1 MIEIKI
7 SGNTPLEALASLTA
21 FGYRCMSNP
30 EVSAAAN
37 RIYEAE
43 QKAEEKK
50 ATTADIG
57 SGHTPQE
64 PAPAVEENPTQPP
77 APPAPPAPPS
87 TAPSAPTDQSQ
98 GGSAAGVSPEPI
110 THSDPTPAKAPT
122 LEEVRDIGIKYSKQY
137 GTPAI
142 KAILTELGASGMGAL
157 AEDQRPIFLAKLTEL
172 GPLKE
177 DENNA

>member
-57 SGHTPQE
+57 SGHTPQRMT
-64 PAPAVEENPTQPP
+64 PAVEENPTP
-77 APPAPPAPPS
+77 PPAPPS
-87 TAPSAPTDQSQ
+87 TAPSAPAGQSPD
-98 GGSAAGVSPEPI
+98 GSAAGASPEPI
-110 THSDPTPAKAPT
+110 TPSDPTPAKAPT

>member
-21 FGYRCMSNP
+21 FGFRCMSNP
-30 EVSAAAN
+30 EVHAAAT

-50 ATTADIG
+50 APAPPSHG
-57 SGHTPQE
+57 PQQT
-64 PAPAVEENPTQPP
+64 APAVKENPTQPP
-77 APPAPPAPPS
+77 APPS
-87 TAPSAPTDQSQ
+87 TAPGAPTDQSQ
-98 GGSAAGVSPEPI
+98 GGSAAGASPEPI
-110 THSDPTPAKAPT
+110 TPSDPAKVPTP
-122 LEEVRDIGIKYSKQY
+122 EEVRDIGIKYSKQY
-137 GTPAI
+137 GAPAI
-142 KAILTELGASGMGAL
+142 KAILNELGASGMGAL
-157 AEDQRPIFLAKLTEL
+157 AEDQRSVFLAKLTEL

>member
-43 QKAEEKK
+43 QKAEETN
-50 ATTADIG
+50 ATA
-57 SGHTPQE
+57 TPSPDPKE
-64 PAPAVEENPTQPP
+64 AAPTVKENPTQ
-77 APPAPPAPPS
+77 PPAPPS

-98 GGSAAGVSPEPI
+98 GGSAAGASPEPI
-110 THSDPTPAKAPT
+110 TPSDPASAKVPTP
-122 LEEVRDIGIKYSKQY
+122 EEVRDIGIKYGKQY

-142 KAILTELGASGMGAL
+142 KTILNELGASGMGAL
-157 AEDQRPIFLAKLTEL
+157 AEDQRSVFLAKLTEL

-177 DENNA
+177 DENDA

>member
-7 SGNTPLEALASLTA
+7 SGNTPLEALSSLTA
-21 FGYRCMSNP
+21 FGFRCMLDP
-30 EVSAAAN
+30 EVHAAAT

-50 ATTADIG
+50 APAPPSHG
-57 SGHTPQE
+57 PQRMT
-64 PAPAVEENPTQPP
+64 PAVEENPTP
-77 APPAPPAPPS
+77 PPAPPS
-87 TAPSAPTDQSQ
+87 TAPSAP
-98 GGSAAGVSPEPI
+98 ASPEPI
-110 THSDPTPAKAPT
+110 TPSDPAPVKAPT

>member
-50 ATTADIG
+50 ATT
-57 SGHTPQE
+57 TPSPDPKE
-64 PAPAVEENPTQPP
+64 AAPTVEENPTPPP
-77 APPAPPAPPS
+77 APATADNAPK
-87 TAPSAPTDQSQ
+87 TATSAPTPV
-98 GGSAAGVSPEPI
+98 GTAAPEAP
-110 THSDPTPAKAPT
+110 SDPAPAKVPT
-122 LEEVRDIGIKYSKQY
+122 LKEVRDIGIKYGKQY

-142 KAILTELGASGMGAL
+142 KAILNELGASGMGAL
-157 AEDQRPIFLAKLTEL
+157 AEDQRSVFLAKLTEL

-177 DENNA
+177 DENDA

>member
-21 FGYRCMSNP
+21 FGFRCMSNP
-30 EVSAAAN
+30 EVHAAAT

-110 THSDPTPAKAPT
+110 TPSDPAKVPTP
-122 LEEVRDIGIKYSKQY
+122 EEVRDIGIKYSKQY
-137 GTPAI
+137 GAPAI
-142 KAILTELGASGMGAL
+142 KAILNELGASGMGAL
-157 AEDQRPIFLAKLTEL
+157 AEDQRSVFLAKLTEL

>member
-50 ATTADIG
+50 APAPPSHG
-57 SGHTPQE
+57 PQRMT
-64 PAPAVEENPTQPP
+64 PAVEENPTP
-77 APPAPPAPPS
+77 PPAPPS